1 MNLRS
6 YLRGIGLGILV
17 SSALFISIGFNK
29 KSDLTDTEIKA
40 RAKELG
46 MTEKTVLSDL
56 SEEEIDSVK
65 QIEETVEES
74 TEEIVE
80 ESTEEIVE
88 ESIGETVE
96 ESIEESSEQSE
107 ANETAGHTEAI
118 EYVEIDPS
126 VNESVENISIIV
138 NKGDGSGTV
147 SSKLRE
153 AGLIEDADE
162 FDHFLMENGYD
173 RKITTGEHKIPSNA
187 TREQMAKILCN

>member
-56 SEEEIDSVK
+56 SEEENDSVK
-65 QIEETVEES
+65 QIEET
-74 TEEIVE
+74 VE